1 MKIKIISV
9 DVQKAFSE
17 KGGKHYRR
25 RPAVDFLKK
34 TLVPYLLEKDI
45 KIAEII
51 SDYRQP
57 RKGDRSHSCI
67 PGTHGYE
74 SEIDVKVKMNP
85 IWIKAMNSPVWTRK
99 GAGNPRMNP
108 EEPYPD
114 PDKFTKWLTKVI
126 GKSEEVDLVVLVGL
140 TTDCCVFC
148 TAQELAFRGYK
159 VKLLKEGT
167 DTYSGSQKEKNMI
180 LKNYPL
186 KNWAG
191 EITWKELRKIVEAWI
206 PASRRLEA
214 ISA

>member
-9 DVQKAFSE
+9 DVQKAFSA
-17 KGGKHYRR
+17 KGGKHFRR

-34 TLVPYLLEKDI
+34 VFVPHLLKKNI

-57 RKGDRSHSCI
+57 RKGDKDHSCI
-67 PGTHGYE
+67 PETWGYQ
-74 SEIDVKVKMNP
+74 SEIDDKVKLKP
-85 IWIKAMNSPVWTRK
+85 VWIKAMNSPAWTRK
-99 GAGNPRMNP
+99 SAGNARKKPG
-108 EEPYPD
+108 EPYPN
-114 PDKFTKWLTKVI
+114 PQKFKKWLETVV
-126 GKSEEVDLVVLVGL
+126 GKPEDVDLIILVGL

-167 DTYSGSQKEKNMI
+167 DSYSGSQKEKKMI
-180 LKNYPL
+180 LENYPL

-191 EITWKELRKIVEAWI
+191 WTTWKELKKI
-206 PASRRLEA
+206 L
-214 ISA
+214 